1 MMNASFLARLTCEW
15 NKSASEQFKSIA
27 FTWEFKAQQGK
38 WISLARNTQCQLTC
52 LCISLFIKTD
62 LGHPPKWPPL
72 GHQLGPLSCQH
83 MFLSVVSQK
92 LDSRVM
98 GPNKSPPKDRE
109 AGAEIYCPYLRL
121 FFNPPSSANFPLI
134 TCLNSFPVRERG
146 CLHKCLLWN
155 GEIITEHPPHP
166 RPFMNLAEMPFKS
179 RSVREEQRSVGSSFQ
194 FSHCPL
200 C

>member
-1 MMNASFLARLTCEW
+1 
-15 NKSASEQFKSIA
+15 
-27 FTWEFKAQQGK
+27 
-38 WISLARNTQCQLTC
+38 
-52 LCISLFIKTD
+52 
-62 LGHPPKWPPL
+62 
-72 GHQLGPLSCQH
+72 

-200 C
+200 CWVQLLIRRVMWPLFHWVLWVAAGFMDFSTNFQLFNGVQA